1 MSTAER
7 WSVMPASILDK
18 HLKTLDAS
26 ALKVYLYLARWSNRD
41 GEVWHKQATIAEA
54 CGISTRTVVRA
65 VATLTE
71 IGALVIAKKGGVN
84 QGPNRY
90 DLGTVGRK
98 RGGRPASTGDTHV
111 TLPPPTGDTHVT
123 QQVTPMSHEQV
134 TPMSPKVTV
143 REVTTNEVTPL
154 TPQPLAPRDM
164 VEFEKFWEAYPY
176 STNKS
181 GSMREYAIAL
191 TKASHRDILE
201 GAKGYARQCKDK
213 ETTPRFVM
221 ATTNWL
227 RKDQWMEDYPKP
239 KRRERGWAE
248 VAE

>member
-1 MSTAER
+1 MKDDQR

-18 HLKTLDAS
+18 HLKDMDAS
-26 ALKVYLYLARWSNRD
+26 ALKVYMYLSRWSNGD
-41 GEVWHKQATIAEA
+41 GEVWHSQATIAER
-54 CGISTRTVVRA
+54 CGISTRSVVRA
-65 VATLTE
+65 IAYLRE
-71 IGALVIAKKGGVN
+71 IGALQIPRKGRAGVGTN
-84 QGPNRY
+84 KY
-90 DLGTVGRK
+90 DLGTIGRR
-98 RGGRPASTGDTHV
+98 RGGKAAQGDTHV
-111 TLPPPTGDTHVT
+111 TLEPSQSDTHVT
-123 QQVTPMSHEQV
+123 HKVTPVSPSKV
-134 TPMSPKVTV
+134 TPVSPEVTT

-154 TPQPLAPRDM
+154 TPQPLSPRDM

-181 GSMREYAIAL
+181 GSMRAYATAL

-227 RKDQWMEDYPKP
+227 SREQWAEDYPKP